1 LSKTD
6 ETVRDGLEILLSG
19 YGYQIEHY
27 ASAEDFLSAAES
39 SKAGSLLV
47 DINLGDIS
55 GVELARQLAAGGY
68 RFPII
73 FMTGSSD
80 EIIRRQAME
89 IGCVAFLHKPLP
101 EDQLIESIVEA
112 MTSNSDFD

>member
-1 LSKTD
+1 
-6 ETVRDGLEILLSG
+6 
-19 YGYQIEHY
+19 
-27 ASAEDFLSAAES
+27 
-39 SKAGSLLV
+39 
-47 DINLGDIS
+47 
-55 GVELARQLAAGGY
+55 
-68 RFPII
+68 
-73 FMTGSSD
+73 MTGSSD